1 MGAPSLDELNAIA
14 GPVLSPD
21 KSLNLGPF
29 VIAMGLDAVLGG
41 ILVMQ
46 CGAYKSLGQ
55 LDPSWVKIMVLY
67 VLIMN
72 VAITLFTWA
81 WIYDLFVY
89 NFGTYGLFLSV
100 KYVRRNF
107 LFQFSVTI
115 ADLLFLTHSSHGITY
130 WTQRPSSSSKGFLLS
145 GHGVILSSLDSQLVN
160 NNLLVLIVI
169 GAFALT
175 AFGGG
180 IAVKVMF
187 TAYGSVLH
195 AGDVKVPAYI
205 WLFCTVVAD
214 ITITVII
221 LYFLFKNRT
230 GWQATDHI
238 LARLTRI
245 TFESQLP
252 PTLIAIGLA
261 TEYTIKYDSFVAI
274 PFICVQAKFYG
285 ISLLHTLNG
294 RMNLKQNNPT
304 SEGSGSMQLGSRASK
319 NHQQKSANTNA
330 YFTNSGV
337 KRNVHNQI
345 QVETTFDV
353 VEETTGRQLQ
363 LAQGPDRPQHAA
375 LGAPLA
381 SVEPKIKRQPSDDG
395 LSLDSSSYKAAQD
408 DEERG
413 GAGEYRLEN
422 LGGVRRKEAWDD
434 RSKSEL
440 PL

>member
-14 GPVLSPD
+14 GPALSPD

-29 VIAMGLDAVLGG
+29 IIAMGLDAVLGG

-46 CGAYKSLGQ
+46 CGAYKSIGQ
-55 LDPSWVKIMVLY
+55 FDPSWVKIMVLY
-67 VLIMN
+67 VLVMN
-72 VAITLFTWA
+72 VAITLYTWA

-100 KYVRRNF
+100 KY
-107 LFQFSVTI
+107 
-115 ADLLFLTHSSHGITY
+115 
-130 WTQRPSSSSKGFLLS
+130 LS
-145 GHGVILSSLDSQLVN
+145 WYYVLDSATVIIVQGFFAVRAWRLVN
-160 NNLLVLIVI
+160 NNILVLIVI

-214 ITITVII
+214 LTITVII

-238 LARLTRI
+238 LSRLTRI

-285 ISLLHTLNG
+285 ISLLHTLNA
-294 RMNLKQNNPT
+294 RVNVKQNNPT
-304 SEGSGSMQLGSRASK
+304 SEGSSTIQFGSKVSK
-319 NHQQKSANTNA
+319 NHPQKNPNTNA

-337 KRNVHNQI
+337 KRSVHNQI

-353 VEETTGRQLQ
+353 VEETIGRQLQ
-363 LAQGPDRPQHAA
+363 VVQGPDQSQHVT
-375 LGAPLA
+375 LGALPA
-381 SVEPKIKRQPSDDG
+381 GAEPKVKRQPSDDG
-395 LSLDSSSYKAAQD
+395 LSLDSSTYKA

-422 LGGVRRKEAWDD
+422 LGGARRKEAWDD